1 MGNAKSTPKNRTG
14 KSVVRQKL
22 ETAQK
27 TNILSLTEHGL
38 EEIPAQVFQLKSL
51 RTLDLSKNKLAALGP
66 LSQLAELKSLN
77 CEGNLLVTK
86 SLAPISQ
93 LRKLQSLSVGK
104 NRLHSEAF
112 IPLPSKIKQLKLPN
126 NSLATI
132 PMQICDATLK
142 NLEKIDLSF
151 NNIAAVPAVIGNLTS
166 LSDLNLDSNAI
177 TSLPREMG
185 QLKKLKSLSLKN
197 NYISVKST
205 NFNDANPQPLPAEL
219 FTETSLMDLN
229 LHGNKLGSTQL
240 NEFEGFEAFLER
252 RKQSKTKALY
262 GGATTNM
269 SLCGLE

>member
-27 TNILSLTEHGL
+27 TNTRPRRDSSSSLSTEVTTNSRFIKEQTSRAGPPIAARRAEVTQL
-38 EEIPAQVFQLKSL
+38 RGESARDEIPRSDIPTEQTPVTFSWQESAPQRSVH
-51 RTLDLSKNKLAALGP
+51 TAAI
-66 LSQLAELKSLN
+66 E
-77 CEGNLLVTK
+77 
-86 SLAPISQ
+86 
-93 LRKLQSLSVGK
+93 
-104 NRLHSEAF
+104 
-112 IPLPSKIKQLKLPN
+112 IKQLKLPN